1 MSLSVSGLAMPR
13 RVEGD
18 RAARG
23 ALALAL
29 LAVAL
34 SACFLV
40 SLGVGPAGLSPARV
54 VEILLA
60 GPASREAIGE
70 TVIVWQ
76 IRLPRSLLGALVG
89 ASLGVSG
96 AVLQGLFRNP
106 LADPGL
112 IGVSSGA
119 ALGAVAMI
127 VGTGGI
133 LAPAA
138 AVLGTFALPV
148 AAFLGGLAATCLLY
162 AIATRHGR
170 TSVATLLLAGIAI
183 GAFASAGLG
192 LLVYLSDD
200 QQLRDITFW
209 TLGGLAGASW
219 PKFFA
224 CGPIMLAALLTV
236 VSLGRSLNALILGE
250 AEAFHLGIRVQ
261 QVKRLAIFLV
271 CAATGAA
278 VAVAGVVGFV
288 GIVVPHMLRLAVGA
302 DHRVLLPGSA
312 LLGAVLLLLADMVAR
327 TVASPA
333 ELPIG
338 ILTAALGAPFF
349 LWLLLRRR
357 GLAAF

>member
-1 MSLSVSGLAMPR
+1 MPR
-13 RVEGD
+13 QREGD
-18 RAARG
+18 RAGRG
-23 ALALAL
+23 TVALGLLLLALG
-29 LAVAL
+29 
-34 SACFLV
+34 ACLVV

-60 GPASREAIGE
+60 GPGSRESMGE

-76 IRLPRSLLGALVG
+76 IRLPRALLGALVG

-96 AVLQGLFRNP
+96 AVMQGLFRNP

-112 IGVSSGA
+112 IGISSGS
-119 ALGAVAMI
+119 ALGAVSMI
-127 VGTGGI
+127 VGAGGV
-133 LAPAA
+133 LRTLAA
-138 AVLGTFALPV
+138 ALGGFALPV
-148 AAFLGGLAATCLLY
+148 AAFVGGLAATSVLY
-162 AIATRHGR
+162 AIATRQGR

-183 GAFASAGLG
+183 GAFASAALG

-209 TLGGLAGASW
+209 TLGGLAGANW
-219 PKFFA
+219 PKLFA
-224 CGPIMLAALLTV
+224 CGPIMLAALLAVLT
-236 VSLGRSLNALILGE
+236 LGRSLNALTLGE

-261 QVKRLAIFLV
+261 RVKRLAIFLV

-288 GIVVPHMLRLAVGA
+288 GIVVPHMLRLAIGA

-312 LLGAVLLLLADMVAR
+312 LLGAILLLLADMVAR